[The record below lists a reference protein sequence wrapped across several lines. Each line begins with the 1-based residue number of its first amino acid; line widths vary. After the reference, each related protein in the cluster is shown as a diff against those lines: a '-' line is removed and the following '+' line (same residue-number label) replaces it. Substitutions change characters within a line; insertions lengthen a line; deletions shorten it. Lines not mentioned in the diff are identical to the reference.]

1 MLCNSPSVKNRR
13 HSRRVRAPLLRQLLR
28 SRHEHLHGLP
38 PTHSSGSSS
47 ADDISSGRTSSSE
60 RSEGYQTIAREV
72 NAIEQQRGNAV
83 IEKEKAKAR
92 LEKAKARLEWE
103 MARMREEN
111 ARRLEWEMARVKEE
125 KARILSLQSEY
136 ENYSISLE
144 RLEDLL
150 KEKRT
155 EQRSYYVRPPR
166 KHMRRE
172 ADLAPGLPDEWH
184 GHADAEN
191 EGELKLPAMQPLP
204 ALKRHRAG
212 DDTGAYRRPVAA
224 SSAVAAASAASAS
237 FAAAVSASAA
247 SAAAAT
253 AAPFTG
259 NVALDSATGVA
270 IRDRFAVSDAVTE
283 PPRPAHTRTASTDS
297 SAAAESA
304 SQLTFVSDEKEAE
317 SSA

>member
-1 MLCNSPSVKNRR
+1 M
-13 HSRRVRAPLLRQLLR
+13 
-28 SRHEHLHGLP
+28 
-38 PTHSSGSSS
+38 
-47 ADDISSGRTSSSE
+47 
-60 RSEGYQTIAREV
+60 

-92 LEKAKARLEWE
+92 LEWE
-103 MARMREEN
+103 MARMREENARRLEEEKARMARVREEN

-136 ENYSISLE
+136 ENYSTFLE

-166 KHMRRE
+166 KHIEEDGMRRE
-172 ADLAPGLPDEWH
+172 ADLAPGLHDKWH
-184 GHADAEN
+184 GRADAKN
-191 EGELKLPAMQPLP
+191 EGEPKVPAMQRRP